1 MNLCL
6 WSFQY
11 ILYVVIIVRIFS
23 NKLIE
28 RHTERIQRLLAR
40 KREKL
45 TAKYLGELIERVEIA
60 QKEADL
66 EKEIA
71 THEDTQ
77 TIASEIIAAQRQEI
91 ERLTAELEEARRH
104 CAIDNNSNIL

>member
-66 EKEIA
+66 EEEMPHMR
-71 THEDTQ
+71 TH
-77 TIASEIIAAQRQEI
+77 R
-91 ERLTAELEEARRH
+91 RLPVRLSPLSDRRLR
-104 CAIDNNSNIL
+104 D